1 LVLPPV
7 QKADEPAPVKTT
19 QFTSRALL
27 AARKARI
34 TPFTI
39 SVV

>member
-7 QKADEPAPVKTT
+7 QKALSPTPVKTT
-19 QFTSRALL
+19 QLTSRLRSRAHRQDHAL
-27 AARKARI
+27 
-34 TPFTI
+34 TM

>member
-7 QKADEPAPVKTT
+7 QKALSPTPVNTT
-19 QFTSRALL
+19 ATTSRAAL

-34 TPFTI
+34 TVFTM

>member
-7 QKADEPAPVKTT
+7 QKALSPAPVKTT
-19 QFTSRALL
+19 QLTSRSLL

-34 TPFTI
+34 TPLTM